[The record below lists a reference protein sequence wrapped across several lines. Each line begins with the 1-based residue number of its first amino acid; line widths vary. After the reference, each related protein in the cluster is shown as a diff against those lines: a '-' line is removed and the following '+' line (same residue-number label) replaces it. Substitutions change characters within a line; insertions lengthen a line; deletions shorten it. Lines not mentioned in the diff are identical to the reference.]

1 MCLPYLIEIKPT
13 PRKNRMR
20 RTTGQPPR
28 SRSSSPPCIITI
40 EPRSPKAKQTD
51 CSPKIGGLRIHGEA
65 SLRGKREPCDASL
78 SQPKPHPSPRSHHPS
93 PRSPPHKS
101 PICSDQK
108 PMKSTS
114 SSSSSSSASSKSSF
128 RDLQDKIENLVRRI
142 ANVEKDIQAE
152 RERADHIASTA
163 VARDSKI
170 EKEIVGLKESI
181 VRVDTRGNTLEK
193 DIAGLKEAV
202 GGIHKEVE
210 ALRKDVMWVKE
221 HRERSWDQ
229 VPRHGEGSG
238 REGRVRV
245 EWERVRRSPRE
256 ESRSPRQR
264 QGSR

>member
-13 PRKNRMR
+13 PRKNRMH

-51 CSPKIGGLRIHGEA
+51 CSPKLGGLRIHGEA
-65 SLRGKREPCDASL
+65 SLRGKREQCDPSL
-78 SQPKPHPSPRSHHPS
+78 SRPKVHPLPRSHNAS

-108 PMKSTS
+108 PMKGSST
-114 SSSSSSSASSKSSF
+114 SSSSSSASSKSSF
-128 RDLQDKIENLVRRI
+128 RDLQDKIENLVKRL

-152 RERADHIASTA
+152 RERANHITSTA

-170 EKEIVGLKESI
+170 EKEIAGLKDT
-181 VRVDTRGNTLEK
+181 VACGDTRGNNMEK
-193 DIAGLKEAV
+193 EIGGLKEAV

-210 ALRKDVMWVKE
+210 ALRKDVTWVKE
-221 HRERSWDQ
+221 HRGRSWDQ
-229 VPRHGEGSG
+229 GKTVAERGESVAEAETG
-238 REGRVRV
+238 E
-245 EWERVRRSPRE
+245 
-256 ESRSPRQR
+256 
-264 QGSR
+264 